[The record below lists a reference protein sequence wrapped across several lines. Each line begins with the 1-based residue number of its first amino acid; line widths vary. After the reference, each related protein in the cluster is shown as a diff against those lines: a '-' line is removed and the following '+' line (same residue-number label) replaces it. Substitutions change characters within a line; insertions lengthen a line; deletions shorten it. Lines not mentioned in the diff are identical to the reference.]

1 MGFFLQNFLDAK
13 KKQMVFSETEK
24 SEWVF
29 LKPKKAKEKE
39 KTKTKAKTK
48 TKNKNKDEE
57 KREGEGEEKEKRS
70 PFPIPNQSA
79 KSCDLCVAFCG
90 SRGASVRQRR
100 ACRPLQNP
108 LKWLLPLFRHPS
120 QDEKPRLGGSTLMA

>member
-39 KTKTKAKTK
+39 KAKAKTK
-48 TKNKNKDEE
+48 TKTKTKTRKKERVRV
-57 KREGEGEEKEKRS
+57 KKKKKKKEKAEKGLCTHPLS
-70 PFPIPNQSA
+70 IPFLS
-79 KSCDLCVAFCG
+79 SFSG
-90 SRGASVRQRR
+90 RQK
-100 ACRPLQNP
+100 N
-108 LKWLLPLFRHPS
+108 LPGR
-120 QDEKPRLGGSTLMA
+120 KTRLGGSILMA